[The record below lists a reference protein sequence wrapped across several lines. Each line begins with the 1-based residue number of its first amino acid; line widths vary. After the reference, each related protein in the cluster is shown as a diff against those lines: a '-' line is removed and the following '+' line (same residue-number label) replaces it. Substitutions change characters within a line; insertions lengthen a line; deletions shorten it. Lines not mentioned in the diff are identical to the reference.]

1 MESYLVDQEILEQF
15 ADHLIGEK
23 YPGQPVSTHT
33 NTKKEIMR
41 VLDHQILKDVLGN
54 LTKEQ
59 GAELNR
65 LLDKSENPAAFEAFF
80 TRHDIDLS
88 QIIKN
93 TMVQVR
99 NNFLGGEGN
108 AS

>member
-1 MESYLVDQEILEQF
+1 MESYLVDQAILEQF
-15 ADHLIGEK
+15 ADYLIGEK
-23 YPGQPVSTHT
+23 YPDQPVSMHA

-41 VLDHQILKDVLGN
+41 VLDHQILKNILAS

-65 LLDKSENPAAFEAFF
+65 LLDKSENPAVFEAFF
-80 TRHDIDLS
+80 TRHNINLEE
-88 QIIKN
+88 IIKN

-99 NNFLGGEGN
+99 NNFLGGDSN
-108 AS
+108 A